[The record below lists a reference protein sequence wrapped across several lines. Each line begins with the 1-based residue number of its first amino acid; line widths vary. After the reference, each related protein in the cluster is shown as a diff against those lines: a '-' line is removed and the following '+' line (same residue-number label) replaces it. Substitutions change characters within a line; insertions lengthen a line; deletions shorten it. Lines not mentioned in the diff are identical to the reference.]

1 MQRSVYHSQSIQA
14 WEQRWFAQQNSS
26 LGLMQ
31 QAAWSIS
38 QQLIEQFHQQ
48 NIQNIAVW
56 CGQGN
61 NAGDGYYIAAFLK
74 QSGFDV
80 TVLSTEMG
88 SSTDLKHAYAYAE
101 SQQVEMKPI
110 INDIAAS
117 IFQNEAST
125 DLNSNVIG
133 DLAEYTPHLYKE
145 MLGKVDC
152 HIDALFGIGL
162 NRALNEDWQK
172 IIQCFNAQ
180 TGLKISID
188 IPSGL
193 HANTGQALP
202 CAIQADHTFTILG
215 YKAGLFTGQGKEY
228 IGQLHL
234 VSLIPTDTALKP
246 LAYLSPEKIVLPKRQ
261 AFGHKGCYGH
271 VLVVGGHADMG
282 GAVIMSAEAAFHAGA
297 GKVTVICH
305 SKHHQAILSRSPNIM
320 VRDINSLD
328 QELIEQLLK
337 QVDAVCLG
345 MGLGRDQ
352 WAERIYQQW
361 FDLLNQNSHLEVVLD
376 ADGLWFLAKYPKKL
390 NPHLYATPHSGEA
403 ATLLAC
409 KAAEIE
415 QDRIAAIHQLQQ
427 KYAGQWVLKG
437 AGSLILENELFI
449 CTQGNA
455 GMGTGGMGD
464 VLAGMIASLKAQF
477 HEQIA
482 LHEIISL
489 HAQAG
494 DLLAEKGMRG
504 LQAHDMGKVIYEVVN
519 Q

>member
-31 QAAWSIS
+31 QAAWTIS
-38 QQLIEQFHQQ
+38 QQLIEPF
-48 NIQNIAVW
+48 NKNKIQKIAIW

-74 QSGFDV
+74 QHGFHI
-80 TVLSTEMG
+80 TVYAAELGQSL
-88 SSTDLKHAYAYAE
+88 DLKQAVQYALLNR
-101 SQQVEMKPI
+101 V
-110 INDIAAS
+110 DIQS
-117 IFQNEAST
+117 IDYLLSENANHQEIPTF
-125 DLNSNVIG
+125 
-133 DLAEYTPHLYKE
+133 
-145 MLGKVDC
+145 DC

-162 NRALNEDWQK
+162 NRMLDQKWQS
-172 IIQCFNAQ
+172 IIHLFNSQ
-180 TGLKISID
+180 IGLKIAID

-202 CAIQADHTFTILG
+202 SAIQADQTFTILG

-228 IGQLHL
+228 VGKLHL
-234 VSLIPTDTALKP
+234 VSLIPIDAELKP
-246 LAYLSPEKIVLPKRQ
+246 LAYLSSEKIVLPKRQ
-261 AFGHKGCYGH
+261 AFGHKGSYGH

-297 GKVTVICH
+297 GKVSVVCH
-305 SKHHQAILSRSPNIM
+305 AKHHQAILARSPNIM
-320 VRDINSLD
+320 VRDINALD
-328 QELIEQLLK
+328 QKTIQHLLT
-337 QVDAVCLG
+337 QIDAICFG
-345 MGLGRDQ
+345 MGLGRDE
-352 WAERIYQQW
+352 WAEQIYQQW

-376 ADGLWFLAKYPKKL
+376 ADGLWFLAKHPKKL

-403 ATLLAC
+403 ATLLGC
-409 KAAEIE
+409 KPADVE
-415 QDRIAAIHQLQQ
+415 QDRIAVIQQLQQ

-437 AGSLILENELFI
+437 AGSLILEDELFI

-477 HEQIA
+477 HEQVA
-482 LHEIISL
+482 LHEIVSL

-494 DLLAEKGMRG
+494 DLLAENGMRG
-504 LQAHDMGKVIYEVVN
+504 LQAHEMGKMIYKVVN
-519 Q
+519 KE

>member
-88 SSTDLKHAYAYAE
+88 RSTDLKHAYAYAE
-101 SQQVEMKPI
+101 SQQVEMKHIHVKVPLLI
-110 INDIAAS
+110 
-117 IFQNEAST
+117 
-125 DLNSNVIG
+125 
-133 DLAEYTPHLYKE
+133 KE
-145 MLGKVDC
+145 RLGELDC

-193 HANTGQALP
+193 HANTGQTLP

-228 IGQLHL
+228 VGQLHL
-234 VSLIPTDTALKP
+234 VSLIPIDTALKP

-261 AFGHKGCYGH
+261 AFGHKGSYGH

-320 VRDINSLD
+320 VRDINALD
-328 QELIEQLLK
+328 QELIQQLLK

-390 NPHLYATPHSGEA
+390 NTHLYATPHSGEA
-403 ATLLAC
+403 ATLLDC
-409 KAAEIE
+409 KASEIE
-415 QDRIAAIHQLQQ
+415 QDRIAAIYQLQQ

-477 HEQIA
+477 HEEIA
-482 LHEIISL
+482 LHEIVSL
-489 HAQAG
+489 HAHAG
-494 DLLAEKGMRG
+494 DLLAENNGMRG

>member
-31 QAAWSIS
+31 QAAWTIS
-38 QQLIEQFHQQ
+38 QQLIEPF
-48 NIQNIAVW
+48 NKNKIQKIAIW

-74 QSGFDV
+74 QHGFHI
-80 TVLSTEMG
+80 TVYAAELGQSL
-88 SSTDLKHAYAYAE
+88 DLKQAVQYALLNR
-101 SQQVEMKPI
+101 V
-110 INDIAAS
+110 DIQS
-117 IFQNEAST
+117 IDYLLSENANHQEIPTF
-125 DLNSNVIG
+125 
-133 DLAEYTPHLYKE
+133 
-145 MLGKVDC
+145 DC

-162 NRALNEDWQK
+162 NRMLDQKWQS
-172 IIQCFNAQ
+172 IIQLFNSQ
-180 TGLKISID
+180 IGLKIAID

-202 CAIQADHTFTILG
+202 CVIQADHTFTILG

-228 IGQLHL
+228 VGKLHL
-234 VSLIPTDTALKP
+234 VSLIPTDVELKP
-246 LAYLSPEKIVLPKRQ
+246 IAYLSPEKISLPKRQ
-261 AFGHKGCYGH
+261 AFGHKGSYGH

-297 GKVTVICH
+297 GKVSVVCH
-305 SKHHQAILSRSPNIM
+305 AKHHQAILSRSPNIM

-328 QELIEQLLK
+328 QDAIQILLNH
-337 QVDAVCLG
+337 VDAVCFG
-345 MGLGRDQ
+345 MGLGRDE
-352 WAERIYQQW
+352 WAEQIYQQW

-376 ADGLWFLAKYPKKL
+376 ADGLWFLAKHQQKL
-390 NPHLYATPHSGEA
+390 KQHIYATPHSGEA
-403 ATLLAC
+403 ATLLGC
-409 KAAEIE
+409 TAADIE
-415 QDRIAAIHQLQQ
+415 QDRIAAIYQLEQ

-437 AGSLILENELFI
+437 AGSLVLEAELFI

-464 VLAGMIASLKAQF
+464 VLAGVIASLKAQF
-477 HEQIA
+477 HEQVA
-482 LHEIISL
+482 LHEIVSL

-494 DLLAEKGMRG
+494 DLLAEHGMRG
-504 LQAHDMGKVIYEVVN
+504 LQAHDMGKVIYTVVN
-519 Q
+519 QEN

>member
-31 QAAWSIS
+31 QAAWTIS
-38 QQLIEQFHQQ
+38 QQLIEPF
-48 NIQNIAVW
+48 NKNKIEKIAIW

-74 QSGFDV
+74 QYGFHI
-80 TVLSTEMG
+80 TVYAAELGQSL
-88 SSTDLKHAYAYAE
+88 DLKQAVQYALLNR
-101 SQQVEMKPI
+101 V
-110 INDIAAS
+110 DIQS
-117 IFQNEAST
+117 IDYLLSEKATHQEIPDF
-125 DLNSNVIG
+125 
-133 DLAEYTPHLYKE
+133 
-145 MLGKVDC
+145 DC

-162 NRALNEDWQK
+162 NRMLDQKWQS
-172 IIQCFNAQ
+172 IIQLFNSQ
-180 TGLKISID
+180 IGLKIAID

-202 CAIQADHTFTILG
+202 CAIQVDQTFTILG

-228 IGQLHL
+228 VGNLHL
-234 VSLIPTDTALKP
+234 VSLIPNDAELKP

-261 AFGHKGCYGH
+261 AFGHKGSYGH

-297 GKVTVICH
+297 GKVSVVCH
-305 SKHHQAILSRSPNIM
+305 AKHHQAILARSPNIM
-320 VRDINSLD
+320 VRDINALD
-328 QELIEQLLK
+328 QESIQHLLT
-337 QVDAVCLG
+337 QIDAVCFG
-345 MGLGRDQ
+345 MGLGRDE
-352 WAERIYQQW
+352 WAEQIYLEW
-361 FDLLNQNSHLEVVLD
+361 FNLLNQNSHLEVVLD
-376 ADGLWFLAKYPKKL
+376 ADGLWFLAKHPQQL
-390 NPHLYATPHSGEA
+390 NTHVYATPHSGEA
-403 ATLLAC
+403 ATLLGCSAGD
-409 KAAEIE
+409 IE
-415 QDRIAAIHQLQQ
+415 QDRIVAIHKLQQ

-437 AGSLILENELFI
+437 AGSLVLEAALFI

-477 HEQIA
+477 HEQVA
-482 LHEIISL
+482 LHEIVSL

-494 DLLAEKGMRG
+494 DLLAENGMRG
-504 LQAHDMGKVIYEVVN
+504 LQAHEMGKMIYTVVN
-519 Q
+519 QEN